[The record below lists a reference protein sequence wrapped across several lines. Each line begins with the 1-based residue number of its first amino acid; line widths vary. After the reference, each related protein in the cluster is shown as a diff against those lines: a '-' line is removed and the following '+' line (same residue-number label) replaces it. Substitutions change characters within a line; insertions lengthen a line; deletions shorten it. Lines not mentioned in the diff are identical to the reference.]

1 MTAPTHGKNDM
12 LYVMSSSF
20 QSKRGIGI
28 LEYCANVTAMVLS
41 ILILLILRQVNDL
54 VSSPAQS
61 VIEPVHQ
68 K

>member
-1 MTAPTHGKNDM
+1 
-12 LYVMSSSF
+12 MSSSF

-54 VSSPAQS
+54 VSFLAQS